1 MKIKD
6 VRPRILPSVRSTFA
20 ERFHIKMM
28 KSYIILQF
36 RENGSV
42 AHSVKMMKIYST
54 VLFYWH
60 STHCC
65 RKKAQFSLFKI
76 FPCEICSNFFN
87 KNVDFLTKKWCVAVI
102 MLDYRY
108 TDLSQKKYAF
118 RCLEIQKLLC

>member
-42 AHSVKMMKIYST
+42 AH
-54 VLFYWH
+54 
-60 STHCC
+60 
-65 RKKAQFSLFKI
+65 RAQYGNHENLHLRVFSLQKFR
-76 FPCEICSNFFN
+76 EIICINAKSEC
-87 KNVDFLTKKWCVAVI
+87 T
-102 MLDYRY
+102 
-108 TDLSQKKYAF
+108 
-118 RCLEIQKLLC
+118 